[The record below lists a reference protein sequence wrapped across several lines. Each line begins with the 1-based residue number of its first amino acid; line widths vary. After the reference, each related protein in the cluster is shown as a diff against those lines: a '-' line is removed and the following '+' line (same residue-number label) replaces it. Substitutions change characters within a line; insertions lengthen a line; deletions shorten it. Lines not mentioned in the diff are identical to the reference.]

1 MATRKSKRLAAKSDA
16 GNGEEGAHEAHGRRL
31 DGDNRVIDRR
41 TSIGGAMGLTP
52 ARPRGRNLVIAKAT
66 SAAEAAAAEQRAAEK
81 EKAMMMA
88 EKREEKR
95 RLMDAASAAGSVFYF
110 DYDSSSLSDDAR
122 AAIDAHVALM
132 MADSGNVRLEGHTDE
147 RGTREYNLA
156 LGERRANAVR
166 DYMVASGVPA
176 YRIETISYG
185 EENPVAYGSG
195 ESSWMKNRR
204 VEIK

>member
-1 MATRKSKRLAAKSDA
+1 MIRKNTLGKAAAVVLMAALVSACSSNAAK
-16 GNGEEGAHEAHGRRL
+16 EEAAAQAAAERA
-31 DGDNRVIDRR
+31 
-41 TSIGGAMGLTP
+41 A
-52 ARPRGRNLVIAKAT
+52 AEQAA
-66 SAAEAAAAEQRAAEK
+66 AAEAAAAEQRAVEK

-110 DYDSSSLSDDAR
+110 DYDSSSLGDDAR
-122 AAIDAHVALM
+122 AVIDAHVALM
-132 MADSGNVRLEGHTDE
+132 MADSGSVRLEGHTDE

>member
-1 MATRKSKRLAAKSDA
+1 MTTKINLGKAAAVVLMAALVSACSSNAAK
-16 GNGEEGAHEAHGRRL
+16 EEAA
-31 DGDNRVIDRR
+31 
-41 TSIGGAMGLTP
+41 AQ
-52 ARPRGRNLVIAKAT
+52 A
-66 SAAEAAAAEQRAAEK
+66 AAERAAAEQAAAEAAEQRAAEK

-122 AAIDAHVALM
+122 AAIDAHVALIM
-132 MADSGNVRLEGHTDE
+132 SEGGSVRLEGHTDE

-166 DYMVASGVPA
+166 DYMVASGVPG

-195 ESSWMKNRR
+195 ESNWSKNRR

>member
-1 MATRKSKRLAAKSDA
+1 MTTKNTLGKAAAVVLMAALVSACSSNAAK
-16 GNGEEGAHEAHGRRL
+16 EEAA
-31 DGDNRVIDRR
+31 
-41 TSIGGAMGLTP
+41 AQ
-52 ARPRGRNLVIAKAT
+52 A
-66 SAAEAAAAEQRAAEK
+66 AAERAAVEQAAAAEAAAEQRAAEK
-81 EKAMMMA
+81 QKAMMA

-95 RLMDAASAAGSVFYF
+95 RLMDAASAVGSVFYF
-110 DYDSSSLSDDAR
+110 DYDSSSLSDDSR

-132 MADSGNVRLEGHTDE
+132 MADGGNVRLEGHTDE

-166 DYMVASGVPA
+166 DYMVASGVPG

-195 ESSWMKNRR
+195 ESSWGKNRR

>member
-1 MATRKSKRLAAKSDA
+1 MTTKNTLGKAAAVFLMAALVSACSSNAAR
-16 GNGEEGAHEAHGRRL
+16 EEAA
-31 DGDNRVIDRR
+31 
-41 TSIGGAMGLTP
+41 AQ
-52 ARPRGRNLVIAKAT
+52 A
-66 SAAEAAAAEQRAAEK
+66 AAERAAAEQAAAAEAAAEQRAAEK
-81 EKAMMMA
+81 QKAMMMA

-95 RLMDAASAAGSVFYF
+95 RLMDAASAVGSVFYF

-132 MADSGNVRLEGHTDE
+132 MADGGNVRLEGHTDE

-166 DYMVASGVPA
+166 DYMVASGVPG

-195 ESSWMKNRR
+195 ESSWSKNRR

>member
-1 MATRKSKRLAAKSDA
+1 MTMKNTLGKAAAVVLMAALIGACSSNDAKEQAAA
-16 GNGEEGAHEAHGRRL
+16 QGEAE
-31 DGDNRVIDRR
+31 RV
-41 TSIGGAMGLTP
+41 A
-52 ARPRGRNLVIAKAT
+52 AEQA
-66 SAAEAAAAEQRAAEK
+66 AAEAQKKAAMQAAEDRAKAAEMKAKRDK
-81 EKAMMMA
+81 EKRMMA
-88 EKREEKR
+88 AVE
-95 RLMDAASAAGSVFYF
+95 AAGSVFYF
-110 DYDSSSLSDDAR
+110 DYDSSALGDDAR
-122 AAIDAHVALM
+122 AAIDAHVAM
-132 MADSGNVRLEGHTDE
+132 MMSNNNSVRLEGHTDE

-195 ESSWMKNRR
+195 ESSYKQNRR